1 VIMPDK
7 TQVDFLPS
15 PRLRALVLEDD
26 PWDAELVV
34 ATLRRAVPGLQV
46 EVLKSCAL
54 FRQRLEESD
63 FDIILADYNLGG
75 WTAIDGLEIL
85 RQSGKDIP
93 LVVVTGALGDDAAVE
108 CVRQGA
114 ADYILKDR
122 LERLPV
128 AVDRALRRKAYV
140 DEVARQQEQIRR
152 AKEEWELTFNT
163 VPDPVLL
170 LDDQFHIRWANRATA
185 KLVGV
190 EAAQLIDKP
199 CHEVVHG
206 LSGPH
211 PDCLYARMLGTGKEQ
226 RADIVDTK
234 HGKIFDATASPL
246 YDSSGKI
253 RGCVEV
259 LRDIT
264 DRRRAEDSHR
274 QLSAQLLR
282 AQDDER
288 RRIAQELHDS
298 TAQNL
303 AALAMNLARMNMDAG
318 ALDPQTREVLSE
330 SIQLANRS
338 MQEIRDFSYLLHP
351 PTLDEYGL
359 ASALRWHAE
368 GFARRSGIQVD
379 LDLPDALRR
388 LPRDAETALFRVVQE
403 CLTNVQRH
411 SGSPIVRIRIVQEP
425 EALFLEVAD
434 KGRGLPTTAQEI
446 GQAVS
451 RGGLGLMGMKERMR
465 QLGGHFEIM
474 SDSRGSTIRVS
485 LVLREAVP

>member
-1 VIMPDK
+1 MQDK
-7 TQVDFLPS
+7 GQAELLLGRP
-15 PRLRALVLEDD
+15 LRALILEDD

-34 ATLRRAVPGLQV
+34 ATLRRAASDLKF
-46 EVLKSCAL
+46 EVLESSAH
-54 FRQRLEESD
+54 FRQRLEEAD

-75 WTAIDGLEIL
+75 WSAIDALEIL
-85 RQSGKDIP
+85 RQSGKGIP

-108 CVRQGA
+108 CVRRGA
-114 ADYILKDR
+114 ADYVLKDR

-128 AVDRALRRKAYV
+128 AVDRAVRRKAYA

-170 LDDQFHIRWANRATA
+170 LDDQFHIRYANRATA
-185 KLVGV
+185 ELVGV
-190 EAAQLIDKP
+190 EAAQLTDKP

-206 LSGPH
+206 LSGPL
-211 PDCLYARMLGTGKEQ
+211 PDCPYERMLATGKEQ
-226 RADIVDTK
+226 RADIVDTRL
-234 HGKIFDATASPL
+234 GKIFDATASPL
-246 YDSSGKI
+246 FDSSGKM

-264 DRRRAEDSHR
+264 DRQRAEDSHR
-274 QLSAQLLR
+274 QLSVQLLR
-282 AQDDER
+282 AQDEER

-303 AALAMNLARMNMDAG
+303 AALAMNLAGMNVEAG
-318 ALDPQTREVLSE
+318 SLDPQTREVLSE
-330 SIQLANRS
+330 SIQLANRC

-359 ASALRWHAE
+359 ASALQWYAE
-368 GFARRSGIQVD
+368 GFGRRSGIQVD
-379 LDLPDALRR
+379 LDLPDGLRR

-425 EALFLEVAD
+425 ETLVLEVAD
-434 KGRGLPTTAQEI
+434 EGRGLPTAAQEM
-446 GQAVS
+446 GQTAS
-451 RGGLGLMGMKERMR
+451 RIGLGLMGMKERMR
-465 QLGGHFEIM
+465 HLGGHFEVK
-474 SDSRGSTIRVS
+474 SGSLGSTIRVS
-485 LVLREAVP
+485 LPLREAVR

>member
-1 VIMPDK
+1 MEDK
-7 TQVDFLPS
+7 GQAELLLGRP
-15 PRLRALVLEDD
+15 LRALILEDD

-34 ATLRRAVPGLQV
+34 ATLRRATPDLKF
-46 EVLKSCAL
+46 EVLDSAAL
-54 FRQRLEESD
+54 FRQELEEAD

-75 WTAIDGLEIL
+75 WTAIDALEIL
-85 RQSGKDIP
+85 RQSVKNIP

-114 ADYILKDR
+114 ADYVLKDR

-128 AVDRALRRKAYV
+128 AVDRAVRRKAYV
-140 DEVARQQEQIRR
+140 DQVARQQEQIRR

-170 LDDQFHIRWANRATA
+170 LDDQFHIRYANRATA

-190 EAAQLIDKP
+190 EAAQLIGEP
-199 CHEVVHG
+199 CHVVVHG
-206 LSGPH
+206 LSGCH
-211 PDCLYARMLGTGKEQ
+211 PDCPYERMLATGREE
-226 RADIVDTK
+226 RADIVDTR
-234 HGKIFDATASPL
+234 HGKIFDGTASPL
-246 YDSSGKI
+246 YDSSGKM

-274 QLSAQLLR
+274 QLSVQLLR
-282 AQDDER
+282 AQDEER

-303 AALAMNLARMNMDAG
+303 AALAMNLARMNLEDG
-318 ALDPQTREVLSE
+318 SLEPQTREILSE
-330 SIQLANRS
+330 NIQLANRC

-359 ASALRWHAE
+359 ASALQWYAE
-368 GFARRSGIQVD
+368 GFARRSGIQVV
-379 LDLPDALRR
+379 LDLPDGLRR
-388 LPRDAETALFRVVQE
+388 LPKDAETALFRVVQE

-411 SGSPIVRIRIVQEP
+411 SGSPIVKIRIGEEP
-425 EALFLEVAD
+425 ETLVLEVAD
-434 KGRGLPTTAQEI
+434 EGRGLPTAAQEI
-446 GQAVS
+446 GQTAS
-451 RGGLGLMGMKERMR
+451 RVGMGLMGMKERMR
-465 QLGGHFEIM
+465 HLGGHLEIK

-485 LVLREAVP
+485 LPLREAVR